1 MGGDACWQTSTF
13 RCLEKPVA
21 DSKGMF
27 DKGQKA
33 NPFLNYTIVNVL
45 YCSGDLHMGMDKNGS
60 QVQLGVANT
69 ESVIA
74 WTLDNFPAMESLVIS
89 GSGAGSLEAQIR
101 AKHLLTRFE
110 GKFARGL
117 VLTDSFFGVRPPTPI
132 NNSKLMQQY
141 NFCSTPV
148 LLDDGLVKRCRA
160 GNLTVMDMF
169 VNAMRSFPGVS
180 FAAISSKTD
189 RIQIGYYHVWAALE
203 EENKGARNF
212 DDSEHFL
219 VYLNDIFRRYNEQPN
234 FVSYLLNGVSHD
246 FLEAGT
252 LYTADPLGPDGR
264 GLIARP
270 KLVDW
275 ISSLLGKNATA
286 ESVCSGRVVQFGFWE
301 NDGAGD
307 MFCDESQHGKTP
319 AGIGFSFREG
329 SMFSWKLWVVVSGVQ
344 GCVLM
349 PDVPS

>member
-1 MGGDACWQTSTF
+1 MG
-13 RCLEKPVA
+13 
-21 DSKGMF
+21 
-27 DKGQKA
+27 
-33 NPFLNYTIVNVL
+33 
-45 YCSGDLHMGMDKNGS
+45 
-60 QVQLGVANT
+60 
-69 ESVIA
+69 
-74 WTLDNFPAMESLVIS
+74 
-89 GSGAGSLEAQIR
+89 
-101 AKHLLTRFE
+101 KHLLTRFE
-110 GKFARGL
+110 GKSARGL

-180 FAAISSKTD
+180 FAAISSKTG

-203 EENKGARNF
+203 EEIKGARNF
-212 DDSEHFL
+212 DTSEHFL
-219 VYLNDIFRRYNEQPN
+219 VYLNDIC
-234 FVSYLLNGVSHD
+234 HD

-301 NDGAGD
+301 N
-307 MFCDESQHGKTP
+307 
-319 AGIGFSFREG
+319 
-329 SMFSWKLWVVVSGVQ
+329 
-344 GCVLM
+344 
-349 PDVPS
+349 